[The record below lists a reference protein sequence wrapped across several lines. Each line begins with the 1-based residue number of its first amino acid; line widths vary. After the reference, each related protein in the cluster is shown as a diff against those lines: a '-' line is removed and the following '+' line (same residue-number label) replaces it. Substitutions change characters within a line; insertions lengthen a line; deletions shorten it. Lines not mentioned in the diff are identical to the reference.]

1 MNKDTA
7 SPPLPAP
14 DGFRPLPPSSGFID
28 VNGPLHVR
36 RVPRDGGERV
46 QIGLRVEE
54 RHCNPLKNCHGG
66 MLATFADMLFP
77 LSIHR
82 IDPAVKNRFLIT
94 VNLQLD
100 YLAAVPL
107 GCWLQGE
114 VELLK
119 VTRSLVF
126 AQGLVHADDNLALR
140 ASGIFKIGP
149 PFHGR
154 LEPIG

>member
-1 MNKDTA
+1 MSEIAPA
-7 SPPLPAP
+7 SAPAPEGFLPLPAT
-14 DGFRPLPPSSGFID
+14 SGFID
-28 VNGPLHVR
+28 VNGPLYVR
-36 RVPRDGGERV
+36 RVSRDGGERV
-46 QIGLRVEE
+46 LIGMRVEE
-54 RHCNPLKNCHGG
+54 RHCNPLRNCHGG

-100 YLAAVPL
+100 YLAAAPL

-154 LEPIG
+154 LEPIA